1 MADGG
6 WGHGSPVGT
15 GIYQVL
21 QAYVT
26 QGGQL
31 YAARRWAENPL
42 TLTHVRWQ
50 GPSGNIA
57 DAFRQPGG
65 DAASSPEEREVWVQL
80 ALHFPAAQPTPS
92 GPDAPWLPLQVDPAK
107 VTGWVNLLRVRLG
120 SRGSEAFSPRD
131 PMPAS
136 PAGGGMPMSN
146 RPYSGF
152 SPESSGVTPYNAPR
166 MPPVSVPRTPPG
178 PRPAFERQGP
188 PVISRPTAPPALGDV
203 PSPIYDESRQFSRGG
218 LGDVPEVVVLPSV
231 EVELPPEP
239 SALPGSDF
247 RKEFARDV
255 ALHFGRAARA
265 IPQVREARGWMRGDR
280 LILAARFVLG
290 MGSRAPTGLE
300 MESTAR
306 TLAEALAQR
315 TLPYTRMTFADPGEW
330 MQGAPLPE

>member
-31 YAARRWAENPL
+31 YAARRWADNPL

-65 DAASSPEEREVWVQL
+65 DTGASPEEREVWVQL
-80 ALHFPAAQPTPS
+80 ALHFPAAHPTPS

-120 SRGSEAFSPRD
+120 SYGSEAFSARD
-131 PMPAS
+131 PMLS
-136 PAGGGMPMSN
+136 PSAGGVPIDN
-146 RPYSGF
+146 RPYGSF
-152 SPESSGVTPYNAPR
+152 SPDSSCVTAYNRPH
-166 MPPVSVPRTPPG
+166 MPPASLTRTPPG
-178 PRPAFERQGP
+178 SRPAFERQGP
-188 PVISRPTAPPALGDV
+188 PPISRPTASPAPSVPPAPFYD
-203 PSPIYDESRQFSRGG
+203 DESRQFSRAG
-218 LGDVPEVVVLPSV
+218 LGGPPEVVVLPSV

-239 SALPGSDF
+239 SSLPGGGF
-247 RKEFARDV
+247 RNEFARDV
-255 ALHFGRAARA
+255 ALHFGRAART

-290 MGSRAPTGLE
+290 LGARAPTGPE
-300 MESTAR
+300 MESSAR

-330 MQGAPLPE
+330 MQGAQLPE